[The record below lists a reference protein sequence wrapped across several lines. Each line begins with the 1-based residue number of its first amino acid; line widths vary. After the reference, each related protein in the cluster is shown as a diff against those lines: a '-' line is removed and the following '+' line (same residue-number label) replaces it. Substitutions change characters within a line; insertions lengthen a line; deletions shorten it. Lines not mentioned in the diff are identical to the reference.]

1 MSVKTTRILMIVW
14 ILISMI
20 NLVLPW
26 TDGRHVKRGMGQS
39 VQDTLL
45 KDFYLAYIQNS
56 LNNVDNAA
64 LCKSCMHKD
73 LLDKLRAEIEVV
85 DADPVIRAQDM
96 NDDS

>member
-1 MSVKTTRILMIVW
+1 MKYRVLKILF
-14 ILISMI
+14 
-20 NLVLPW
+20 LVLILSFACCSN
-26 TDGRHVKRGMGQS
+26 GRHVKRGMVQS

-45 KDFYLAYIQNS
+45 KDFYLAYIQNF